1 MMKEEFNYQS
11 VPYNFAHCFNNQCP
25 KAGKCLR
32 NIAAQHCTNNYPTLR
47 IINPACI
54 PANADTCPHFQTNAK
69 IHVAWGIKDL
79 LDNVPHKYVS
89 LLKSQMLAYFGRG
102 KYYRFYRK
110 ECYLT
115 PEDQAYIGQ
124 LFRRNGYEGELAF
137 DSYSDEY
144 DWK

>member
-1 MMKEEFNYQS
+1 MEEEFDYQL

-54 PANADTCPHFQTNAK
+54 PANADKCSHFQSAEK
-69 IHVAWGIKDL
+69 INVAWGIRNL
-79 LDNVPHKYVS
+79 FDNVPHKNVS
-89 LLKSQMLAYFGRG
+89 VLKSQMLAHFGRG

-110 ECYLT
+110 ECYLS
-115 PEDQAYIGQ
+115 PEDQAYIRQ
-124 LFRRNGYEGELAF
+124 LFQRYGYKDEPAF
-137 DSYSDEY
+137 ESFSKEF